1 MTDLDLE
8 IQILRRENQKLK
20 NENNALI
27 KQHTIDLSQIAYYRR
42 QIDFL
47 MDAAR
52 EGKNNDE

>member
-1 MTDLDLE
+1 MTEHDLE
-8 IQILRRENQKLK
+8 IQNLRRENQKLR

-27 KQHTIDLSQIAYYRR
+27 KQHTLDLSQIAYFRR

-52 EGKNNDE
+52 EAKVE

>member
-1 MTDLDLE
+1 MTEFDLE

-27 KQHTIDLSQIAYYRR
+27 KQHTLDLSQLAYYRR

-47 MDAAR
+47 MDAAM
-52 EGKNNDE
+52 EDKEV